1 MICALIAKN
10 LNLIVATKYHFSE
23 AYVSVLE
30 VSDIDPSVAERNFA
44 EKIKDSFEISNKKCS
59 KHSYSSKI
67 PKVSNWICW
76 YNSDV
81 RIFRMV

>member
-1 MICALIAKN
+1 M
-10 LNLIVATKYHFSE
+10 
-23 AYVSVLE
+23 SVLE